1 MKLIAHA
8 ATALIL
14 VAASEARAQN
24 VTFERYQLSNGM
36 TVILHEDHSLPV
48 ACINTWFYVG
58 SKDEEPGHSG
68 FAHLFEHLM
77 FMGTRRVA
85 GNSFD
90 VIMERGGGFNNA
102 STSEDRTN
110 YFSFGPSNLLPTL
123 LWLDADRLEDLGKEM
138 TQEKVDKQREVVRNE
153 RRQTSE
159 MQPYGRADLKIGE
172 LMYPPD
178 HPYHHTVIGSHEDLE
193 AATLQ
198 DVKDFFA
205 RYYVPNNACLV
216 VAGDFDPA
224 QIKPLV
230 EKLFGTLP
238 RGGEPPHKRAEPVSL
253 NEVRCVTY
261 TDNVQF
267 PRLTFAYHSPA
278 NFAEGDA
285 EMDLAAGVLGDG
297 KNSRLYKKLVYE
309 EKLATDV
316 SANQYSSHLGSLFQV
331 EVTAQPD
338 ASRERIEELTDEVLA
353 TFVKEGPTKDELE
366 RQKTSHEFSTISR
379 LESLLARADQ
389 LNEYQFH
396 LGTPDGLKIDLA
408 RYRMP
413 SPGIIRDWA
422 KKVLTPTGRLIMWV
436 LPEKSA
442 TDLITARDTQ
452 PTDSADKPFTPQ
464 PPEHFRAGGIAVNF
478 WHRPELPLVHVSVMM
493 RGGAAEDKPQQAGL
507 TYLTASMLDEGTGNL
522 DALQFA
528 DAMDRL
534 GARMTVSAGQE
545 FVILNLTGLK
555 KNIDDALSLFADA
568 IWRPKISEKEWDR
581 VKRLHVEGLK
591 QTEDRAAVVAM
602 RVGLRAF
609 FGDDHPY
616 GRPQDG
622 TVETVSKLNVND
634 VRSRCL
640 ELFVPAR
647 ARFFVAG
654 DMTREEVVKSLENH
668 FAAWQPGT
676 QLSANAGE
684 WDEKKLTM
692 PKGAFKPS
700 MTLGLPEPTDRRMRV
715 VIVDKPD
722 AVQTVIRFFMPGPK
736 YTTPDRV
743 RLEML
748 NTILGGSFTS
758 RLNQNL
764 REDKGY
770 TYGARS
776 SFNMAPSTG
785 YFSAGADVQAEHTG
799 AALKE
804 FFAEFKKL
812 RGGDI
817 SSEEAG
823 KARETNRMDLVQSF
837 QGLSGLVATA
847 ELLEQNGLP
856 FDTIGDD
863 LGQMTKINSDDLNSI
878 ASSAIP
884 LDQALLVLVGK
895 KELIESQIKDMGL
908 PAPEQLTT
916 RGEAVA
922 DSGGK

>member
-1 MKLIAHA
+1 MKLIGYI
-8 ATALIL
+8 TAVLIL
-14 VAASEARAQN
+14 VAASDARAQN

-36 TVILHEDHSLPV
+36 TVILHKDHSLPV

-58 SKDEEPGHSG
+58 SKDEEPGRSG

-138 TQEKVDKQREVVRNE
+138 TQDKLDKQREVVRNE

-172 LMYPPD
+172 LMYPPN

-193 AATLQ
+193 AATVQ

-205 RYYVPNNACLV
+205 KYYVPNNACLV

-224 QIKPLV
+224 EIKPLV

-238 RGGEPPHKRAEPVSL
+238 RGGEPPHKRAAPVSL
-253 NEVRCVTY
+253 NEVRRVTY

-278 NFAEGDA
+278 VFAEGDA

-309 EKLATDV
+309 EKLATNV
-316 SANQYSSHLGSLFQV
+316 SASQYSSHLGSIFQV

-366 RQKTSHEFSTISR
+366 RQKTSHEFSTVSR

-413 SPGIIRDWA
+413 SPETVRDWA

-442 TDLITARDTQ
+442 TDLIAARETQ
-452 PTDSADKPFTPQ
+452 PTDSADKAFTPQ

-478 WHRPELPLVHVSVMM
+478 WHRPELPLVHVSVML
-493 RGGAAEDKPQQAGL
+493 RGGAAEDAPAQSGK
-507 TYLTASMLDEGTGNL
+507 TYLTASMLDEGAGDL

-528 DAMDRL
+528 DAMDQL
-534 GARMTVSAGQE
+534 GAMMTVSAGQE
-545 FVILNLTGLK
+545 FVTLNLTGLK
-555 KNIDDALSLFADA
+555 KNIDKSLSLFADA
-568 IWRPKISEKEWDR
+568 IWRPTISEKEWER

-591 QTEDRAAVVAM
+591 QAEDRAAAVAT

-609 FGDDHPY
+609 FGVDHPY

-622 TVETVSKLNVND
+622 SVETVSGLSLTS
-634 VRSRCL
+634 VR
-640 ELFVPAR
+640 AR
-647 ARFFVAG
+647 A
-654 DMTREEVVKSLENH
+654 
-668 FAAWQPGT
+668 
-676 QLSANAGE
+676 
-684 WDEKKLTM
+684 LT
-692 PKGAFKPS
+692 
-700 MTLGLPEPTDRRMRV
+700 L
-715 VIVDKPD
+715 
-722 AVQTVIRFFMPGPK
+722 
-736 YTTPDRV
+736 
-743 RLEML
+743 
-748 NTILGGSFTS
+748 
-758 RLNQNL
+758 
-764 REDKGY
+764 
-770 TYGARS
+770 
-776 SFNMAPSTG
+776 
-785 YFSAGADVQAEHTG
+785 
-799 AALKE
+799 
-804 FFAEFKKL
+804 
-812 RGGDI
+812 
-817 SSEEAG
+817 
-823 KARETNRMDLVQSF
+823 
-837 QGLSGLVATA
+837 
-847 ELLEQNGLP
+847 
-856 FDTIGDD
+856 
-863 LGQMTKINSDDLNSI
+863 
-878 ASSAIP
+878 
-884 LDQALLVLVGK
+884 
-895 KELIESQIKDMGL
+895 
-908 PAPEQLTT
+908 
-916 RGEAVA
+916 
-922 DSGGK
+922 